1 LKASLSALFGIN
13 GSDRM
18 KMLAPKAAKNAAIY
32 SKNIG
37 RSPDGT
43 APERYQGSANK
54 SPAFQDGFEIPAKWF
69 QCTGRLEDNSAVL
82 QPRPSPECTIG
93 IVIDF
98 SRALISDQ
106 RTG

>member
-1 LKASLSALFGIN
+1 
-13 GSDRM
+13 M
-18 KMLAPKAAKNAAIY
+18 KMLAPKAANNVAIN
-32 SKNIG
+32 SSIG
-37 RSPDGT
+37 SPRLV
-43 APERYQGSANK
+43 PPPRYQGSAHK
-54 SPAFQDGFEIPAKWF
+54 RLAFHDGIVIPAKWF

-82 QPRPSPECTIG
+82 QPRPFPECTIG